1 MRYTD
6 MNKAVKI
13 FLMLFLVFTTVIGTG
28 MYFYLK
34 EDINQAVGQQ
44 KEPPIDLDESDY
56 KERVNILLLGV
67 DTLTTD
73 KDQQG
78 TRSDTIMIL
87 SVDPAEKTGFMLSIP
102 RDSYVKISGRNTY
115 SKINHA
121 HSWGGTDLALATIK
135 DFVGIPIHHYV
146 KVDYQALFKTVDDL
160 GGVEFDVPIDMYH
173 TDKRSEPPLYINL
186 KKGVQLLDGDK
197 AMQLV
202 RNRSGYDDWG
212 RVEVQRN
219 FIKEV
224 LKKMY
229 APSSIMKIP
238 KFIGTWYDYVE
249 TDMTLGNMLSL
260 MKIGKDL
267 DLDKIEMAT
276 APGAGK
282 RIDGAGDV
290 VIIDEA
296 AFREQL
302 DYLLA
307 GVYETE
313 IETPEEAP
321 AEVNQ

>member
-1 MRYTD
+1 
-6 MNKAVKI
+6 MNKLVKI
-13 FLMLFLVFTTVIGTG
+13 FLIFFLVFTTVIGTA

-34 EDINQAVGQQ
+34 EDIEQAT
-44 KEPPIDLDESDY
+44 EAPIDLDESDY

-67 DTLTTD
+67 DTLTTE
-73 KDQQG
+73 KDQKG

-87 SVDPAEKTGFMLSIP
+87 SVDPTEKTGFMLSIP
-102 RDSYVKISGRNTY
+102 RDSYVKISGTNTY

-135 DFVGIPIHHYV
+135 DFVDIPIHHYV
-146 KVDYQALFKTVDDL
+146 KLDYKALFKTVDDL
-160 GGVEFDVPIDMYH
+160 GGVEFDVPIDMNY

-197 AMQLV
+197 AMQLL

-219 FIKEV
+219 FIKAV

-229 APSSIMKIP
+229 TPSSITKIP
-238 KFIGTWYDYVE
+238 KFLGTWYDYVE

-267 DLDKIEMAT
+267 DLEKIEMVT

-296 AFREQL
+296 AFREQV

-307 GVYETE
+307 GRYETE
-313 IETPEEAP
+313 TEEEPQEETP
-321 AEVNQ
+321 AEPNQ